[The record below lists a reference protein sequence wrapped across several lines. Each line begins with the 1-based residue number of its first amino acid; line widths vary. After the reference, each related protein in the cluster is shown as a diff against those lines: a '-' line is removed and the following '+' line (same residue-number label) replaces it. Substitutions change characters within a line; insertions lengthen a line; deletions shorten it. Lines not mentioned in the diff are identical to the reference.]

1 MAIIL
6 NEFQVSVGDGNLAP
20 ETTPLHSVKPNQVS
34 SKIAQNKKKDKNLL
48 KISNSL

>member
-1 MAIIL
+1 L

-20 ETTPLHSVKPNQVS
+20 EINPVHSVKPNQARRR
-34 SKIAQNKKKDKNLL
+34 IAQNKKKDKSLL